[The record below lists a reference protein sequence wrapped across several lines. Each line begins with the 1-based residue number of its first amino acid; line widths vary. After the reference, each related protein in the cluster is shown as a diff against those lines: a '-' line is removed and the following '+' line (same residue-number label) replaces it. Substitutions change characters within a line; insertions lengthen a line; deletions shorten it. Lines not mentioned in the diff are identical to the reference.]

1 MTNRKSLIISVLGG
15 GKSSFP
21 TFLVALS
28 SFLLLFTIALCG
40 CEQPVFDPLE
50 NQEDPAYTRADSL
63 AADSTA
69 TTLGITIQSPEWGD
83 PYYIGAF

>member
-1 MTNRKSLIISVLGG
+1 METGQQTRLDATADTL
-15 GKSSFP
+15 
-21 TFLVALS
+21 T
-28 SFLLLFTIALCG
+28 FTIALCG

-69 TTLGITIQSPEWGD
+69 AGLSITIQSPRMGR
-83 PYYIGAF
+83 PLLYRSVLSMGKCTLRNATH

>member
-1 MTNRKSLIISVLGG
+1 MTICKSLIISVLGG

-69 TTLGITIQSPEWGD
+69 TLGITIKSAEWGD

>member
-1 MTNRKSLIISVLGG
+1 MCKSTDFWDYVQDATADTL
-15 GKSSFP
+15 
-21 TFLVALS
+21 TFA
-28 SFLLLFTIALCG
+28 IALCG

-69 TTLGITIQSPEWGD
+69 ASLGITIQSPEWGD